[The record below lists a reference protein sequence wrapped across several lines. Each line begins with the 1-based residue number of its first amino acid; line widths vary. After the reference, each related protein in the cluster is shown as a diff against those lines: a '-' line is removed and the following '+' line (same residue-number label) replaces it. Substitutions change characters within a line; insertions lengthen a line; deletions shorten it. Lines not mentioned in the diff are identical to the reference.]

1 MAIGVKL
8 PRVARG
14 AISYALWHTANVND
28 SLREGF
34 IPYATALPRN
44 NAFDGPGDTA
54 GTMPVRVPFLYYASL
69 PGEITKARWESETT
83 NERCMT
89 PQPRLVINCKDL
101 PLIHDGRY
109 TCPYHVYRS

>member
-44 NAFDGPGDTA
+44 NAFDGPGDTT
-54 GTMPVRVPFLYYASL
+54 GTVPVRVPFLYYASL
-69 PGEITKARWESETT
+69 PGEITKGRWESVTAQRT
-83 NERCMT
+83 LYDAPASPGNQLQRFAS
-89 PQPRLVINCKDL
+89 D
-101 PLIHDGRY
+101 
-109 TCPYHVYRS
+109 S